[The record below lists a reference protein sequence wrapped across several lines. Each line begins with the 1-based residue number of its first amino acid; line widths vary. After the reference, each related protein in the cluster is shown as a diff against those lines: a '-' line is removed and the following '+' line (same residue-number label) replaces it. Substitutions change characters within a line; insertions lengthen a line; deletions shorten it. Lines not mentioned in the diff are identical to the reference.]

1 MSGYLR
7 KASKEDM
14 DLLFTWANE
23 PAVRRNS
30 FSTAEIAYDE
40 HKRWFADLL
49 QRKDSRQYIY
59 MYDNE
64 PVGQARITVCGET
77 AEIGYSICAEK
88 RGMGHGKNLLRQ
100 LYKQVREDVPEVK
113 KLIAKVKPDN
123 IASQKAFVDAGYL
136 EKYRAYEISL
146 DK

>member
-1 MSGYLR
+1 
-7 KASKEDM
+7 
-14 DLLFTWANE
+14 
-23 PAVRRNS
+23 
-30 FSTAEIAYDE
+30 
-40 HKRWFADLL
+40 
-49 QRKDSRQYIY
+49 

-123 IASQKAFVDAGYL
+123 IASQKVFVDAGYL